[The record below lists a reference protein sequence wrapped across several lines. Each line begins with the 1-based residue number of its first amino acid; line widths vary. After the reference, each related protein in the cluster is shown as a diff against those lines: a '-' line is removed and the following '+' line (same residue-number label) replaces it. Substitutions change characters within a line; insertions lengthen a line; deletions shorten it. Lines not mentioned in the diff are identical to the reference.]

1 MGDVLG
7 LLLCPFPRVQVSG
20 MGTLAQH
27 FLCHM
32 FRLIISRWYRRGCA
46 GKCLCHQGVVRDGLD
61 VLRME
66 GPSDPHLLP
75 QCLSAKL
82 QKQVAE

>member
-1 MGDVLG
+1 
-7 LLLCPFPRVQVSG
+7 

-27 FLCHM
+27 FLCRM
-32 FRLIISRWYRRGCA
+32 FRLIILRWYRRGCA

-66 GPSDPHLLP
+66 GPSDPHLLS

-82 QKQVAE
+82 EK

>member
-1 MGDVLG
+1 
-7 LLLCPFPRVQVSG
+7 

-32 FRLIISRWYRRGCA
+32 FSLIILRRYRRWCA
-46 GKCLCHQGVVRDGLD
+46 GKCLCHQGVVRGGLD
-61 VLRME
+61 VLSMK
-66 GPSDPHLLP
+66 GPSDPHLLS

-82 QKQVAE
+82 EDRVAE